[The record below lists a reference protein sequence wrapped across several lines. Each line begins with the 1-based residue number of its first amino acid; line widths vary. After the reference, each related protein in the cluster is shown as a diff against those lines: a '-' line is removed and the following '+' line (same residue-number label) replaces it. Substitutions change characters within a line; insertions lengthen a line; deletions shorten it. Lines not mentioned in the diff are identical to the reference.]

1 MRASKR
7 RSQHR
12 WLILSLL
19 VGLVVG
25 IAAYANY
32 DHFYLKPQIEAK
44 EERTRRKY
52 ETELNRHRAVEQRL
66 QNETRTADI
75 RD

>member
-7 RSQHR
+7 RSQYR

-25 IAAYANY
+25 IAAYASY

-44 EERTRRKY
+44 EERTRRKMK
-52 ETELNRHRAVEQRL
+52 
-66 QNETRTADI
+66 QN
-75 RD
+75 